1 VHQTYATQRGFTLTE
16 LVTVIVLLGILSVT
30 FLPKFFS
37 RSDFDA
43 RGYFDQLI
51 SATRYA
57 HKLALVSN
65 CEVRLT
71 IAAGSFTLEQPSSAA
86 QCGSPA
92 TWQTV
97 NLPGQAPP
105 YNAPSGITAT
115 AATITFDAAGLAS
128 SDQTI
133 TVGGTHSFQIYADT
147 GYVERL

>member
-1 VHQTYATQRGFTLTE
+1 MSRPDPEEGHTLVE
-16 LVTVIVLLGILSVT
+16 LVMVIVLLGIVSVAVVPRW
-30 FLPKFFS
+30 FN
-37 RSDFDA
+37 RADFDA

-51 SATRYA
+51 SAARYA

-71 IAAGSFTLEQPSSAA
+71 INAGSFTLEQPSSAA

-97 NLPGQAPP
+97 SLPAQDPP
-105 YNAPSGITAT
+105 YNAPAGITAT
-115 AATITFDAAGLAS
+115 AAIITFDAAGLAS
-128 SDQTI
+128 ANQTI
-133 TVGGTHSFQIYADT
+133 TVGGTHSFQVHAAT